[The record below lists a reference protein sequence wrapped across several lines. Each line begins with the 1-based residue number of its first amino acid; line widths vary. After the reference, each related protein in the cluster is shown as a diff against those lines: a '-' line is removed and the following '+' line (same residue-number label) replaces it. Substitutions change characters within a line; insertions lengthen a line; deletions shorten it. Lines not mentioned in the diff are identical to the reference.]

1 MKASLIEEHS
11 PIGAANLG
19 TTDHKSWGQWK
30 GSGKVSKVPG
40 HPTHVQLVQPTY
52 IRAEGRMPALQA
64 RGTDLLHWQW
74 LRVRRL
80 RRKRCRKTLWMMH
93 VSGGMLQKTPTNDD
107 TFVWQTQKVCIG
119 CIMKLL
125 FSPPNKI
132 LCMRCCSI
140 FCHLCKHCWRFV

>member
-64 RGTDLLHWQW
+64 RGTDLLHWQ
-74 LRVRRL
+74 
-80 RRKRCRKTLWMMH
+80 
-93 VSGGMLQKTPTNDD
+93 
-107 TFVWQTQKVCIG
+107 
-119 CIMKLL
+119 
-125 FSPPNKI
+125 
-132 LCMRCCSI
+132 
-140 FCHLCKHCWRFV
+140 